1 MKRKYFHVLSDYFS
15 STRKRSLKFSKNITE
30 KNLARYIDRSGTN
43 VSNRKWLFTFEERNH
58 MSPLFWLEQERQ
70 YILSRWMASPQ
81 VHCTSSQFMVTWPIT
96 CRRTTHTYMMTHCSA
111 TTSINNYLF
120 TIKEPK
126 VVLFQFLVNL
136 AEWFT
141 DQTIFLKSNKIYNG

>member
-15 STRKRSLKFSKNITE
+15 STRKRSLKFSKNINE
-30 KNLARYIDRSGTN
+30 KKLVPHIDRSGTN
-43 VSNRKWLFTFEERNH
+43 VSNKKWLFTFEEWNY
-58 MSPLFWLEQERQ
+58 MSPLVWLQQVRQ
-70 YILSRWMASPQ
+70 YILSRWMACPQ

-96 CRRTTHTYMMTHCSA
+96 CHRTTHAYMMTHCPA

-126 VVLFQFLVNL
+126 AVFLQFLVNR

-141 DQTIFLKSNKIYNG
+141 DQTISLKSIKIYNG